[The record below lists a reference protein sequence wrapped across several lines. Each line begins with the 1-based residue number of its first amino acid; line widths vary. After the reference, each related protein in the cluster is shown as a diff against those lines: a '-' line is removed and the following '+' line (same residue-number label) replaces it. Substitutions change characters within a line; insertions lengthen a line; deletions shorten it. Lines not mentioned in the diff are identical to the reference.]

1 MKRFS
6 EQKALAAILYLI
18 NKTGKIDLYALL
30 KTLYYADKYHFQ
42 QWGRTITSD
51 TYYRRRLGPVPSKIY
66 DMLKSVR
73 GDGVWSRDLSGSFDF
88 VDPITIIPKT
98 KADLERLSQTD
109 IEELDKSFA
118 ERGQNE
124 FIQLCEEVHQDPA
137 FKRSQRE
144 EMTEDDFTEDDPVLL
159 EHLKE
164 TRENEQYL
172 KAWRYLP
179 PHDEE
184 AVC

>member
-42 QWGRTITSD
+42 QWGRTITED
-51 TYYRRRLGPVPSKIY
+51 TYFRRQYGPIPSEIY

-73 GDGVWSRDLSGSFDF
+73 GDGVWSHDLSGSFDF
-88 VDPITIIPKT
+88 SDHITIIPKQ
-98 KADLERLSQTD
+98 KPDLGRLSKTD
-109 IEELDKSFA
+109 IENLDRSFA
-118 ERGQNE
+118 ERGQNN
-124 FIQLCEEVHQDPA
+124 FAQLCEEAHRDPA
-137 FKRSQRE
+137 FLRSQNAK
-144 EMTEDDFTEDDPVLL
+144 MAEDDIAEGDPILL
-159 EHLKE
+159 EHLEEKKK
-164 TRENEQYL
+164 NEQYL
-172 KAWRYLP
+172 QDWRYSSLQ
-179 PHDEE
+179 DEE